1 MQTPIMALDP
11 ETSQDLTGE
20 TSQQD
25 AHIASQR
32 QLIWRRFRRH
42 KLAVASLIILII
54 MYLLAAF
61 APFIAPYGPRERFQ
75 DYLSKPPQGMH
86 FVDTD
91 GDFHLRPF
99 VYGSKSELNL
109 DTFQREYVVDTSQRY
124 PIKLFHRGTPYAL
137 FGFIDT
143 DIHLFG
149 VDEPGAWFIFGTDE
163 LGRDLFSRIWFGS
176 RISLTIG
183 LVGIALSFILGCVL
197 GGISGYFGGKIDMF
211 VQRVIDFLISI
222 PTIPLWMSLSA
233 IVPAT
238 WSPIRVYF
246 GITVVLSIV
255 GWTGLARVVRSKL
268 ISLREEDYVMASQLA
283 GATEATIIRR
293 HLLPG
298 FTSYLIVNL
307 TLAIPGMILGE
318 TALSFLGIGI
328 RPPTISWGT
337 LLQAAQNVRTVLL
350 FPWLMI
356 PGLFVII
363 TVMAFNFIGDGIRD
377 AADPY
382 K

>member
-1 MQTPIMALDP
+1 VQTPILALDP
-11 ETSQDLTGE
+11 AHPHDPGSEMP
-20 TSQQD
+20 QQ
-25 AHIASQR
+25 ATHIASQR

-42 KLAVASLIILII
+42 KLALASLFILVF

-61 APFIAPYGPRERFQ
+61 APFVAPYGPRERFQ
-75 DYLSKPPQGMH
+75 ESLSRPPQRMH
-86 FVDTD
+86 FVDAD

-99 VYGSKSELNL
+99 VYGSKSELDL

-124 PIKLFHRGTPYAL
+124 PVRLFHRGTPYTL
-137 FGFIDT
+137 FGIIDT

-149 VDEPGAWFIFGTDE
+149 IDEPGSWFIFGTDE
-163 LGRDLFSRIWFGS
+163 LGRDLFSRILFGA

-183 LVGIALSFILGCVL
+183 LVGIALSFVLGCVL
-197 GGISGYFGGKIDMF
+197 GGLSGYYGGKIDMF

-268 ISLREEDYVMASQLA
+268 ISLREEDYVMAAQLA
-283 GATEATIIRR
+283 GASESTIIRR

-337 LLQAAQNVRTVLL
+337 LLQDAQNVRAVLL
-350 FPWLMI
+350 FPWLLI
-356 PGLFVII
+356 PGAFVII